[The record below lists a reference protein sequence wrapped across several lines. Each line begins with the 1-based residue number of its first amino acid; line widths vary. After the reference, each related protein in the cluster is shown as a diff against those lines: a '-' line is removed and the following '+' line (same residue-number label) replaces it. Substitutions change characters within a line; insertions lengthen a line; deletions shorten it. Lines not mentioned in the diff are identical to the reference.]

1 MAVYQSLSVTQVSQN
16 QQENTSRVRILWQST
31 QTGGSYNDTRRTA
44 RYTVSCNG
52 EPAQT
57 YQVSYTLP
65 MQSTAVILDVTVTV
79 PHNSKGD
86 GTVEVSTWM
95 NTNISA
101 GVVELS
107 QKLQLDA
114 IAQAGTVRATDSI
127 IGGISRLAI
136 TKKSS
141 EHTHS
146 IAYAFGTLTGYVDGN
161 GQVQQ
166 EEIRFSQDSVD
177 FSVPLSFY
185 DQIPHAKEGS
195 CSLTLRTYMADT
207 LVGEPQSTVF
217 TVSAEEAACV
227 PAVTGTVID
236 TNEMTKALTG
246 DESVLV
252 RSCSHALCTLT
263 AQAKHGAVITKKTIA
278 GVAVE
283 DNTLAVA
290 APQMEKVVF
299 SAEDSRGYVNQNTV
313 EIPMIPYQSPK
324 YEVNVNRTDSVGGN
338 ASLYVS
344 GNWYQGSFGKEENAL
359 SVAYSTDGETYTTV
373 ESLDFSGDRFFASAS
388 LTGMAYS
395 RVYVITVRVQ
405 DRLCTEEKQA
415 VLKKSLPVFDW
426 GEQNFNFHVP
436 VQMDSPLSLQ
446 SGGTGCGDWENQY
459 GVIVK
464 HSANTMLTA
473 VQPASG
479 AFYAAGSDAIPQFGV
494 LPVAQGG
501 TGGTDAAQACDNLGL
516 ILPMEP
522 GVEYVTHQRWMGK
535 PVYTKL
541 VEYGNLPVSS
551 AKAVPHGAAATQVIG
566 CRGTMSCGKTLPW
579 GGIHAYR
586 ADLFCDTES
595 IYIDTEKDYSD
606 QTAVVQLWYIK

>member
-31 QTGGSYNDTRRTA
+31 QTGGSYNNTRRTA
-44 RYTVSCNG
+44 SYTVSCNG

-79 PHNSKGD
+79 PHNSKGE
-86 GTVEVSTWM
+86 GTVAVSTWM

-107 QKLQLDA
+107 QKLQLDT
-114 IAQAGTVRATDSI
+114 IAQAGTLRATDSM

-136 TKKSS
+136 TKKSTD
-141 EHTHS
+141 HTHS
-146 IAYAFGTLTGYVDGN
+146 IAYTFGSLTGYVDGD
-161 GQVQQ
+161 GQVRQ
-166 EEIRFSQDSVD
+166 EEVRFSQDSVD
-177 FSVPLSFY
+177 FTVPLSFY
-185 DQIPHAKEGS
+185 DQIPDAREGI
-195 CSLTLRTYMADT
+195 CSLTLRTYIADT
-207 LVGEPQSTVF
+207 PVGEPQSTDF

-236 TNEMTKALTG
+236 TNEITKALTG
-246 DESVLV
+246 DASVLV
-252 RSCSHALCTLT
+252 RSCSHALCTMS
-263 AQAKHGAVITKKTIA
+263 AQAKNGAVITKKTIA
-278 GVAVE
+278 GVMVE
-283 DNTLAVA
+283 DETLAVA
-290 APQMEKVVF
+290 APEMEKVVF
-299 SAEDSRGYVNQNTV
+299 SAEDSRGYIGQHTV
-313 EIPMIPYQSPK
+313 EIPMIPYQSPR
-324 YEVNVNRTDSVGGN
+324 YEVHVNRTDSVGGN

-344 GNWYQGSFGKEENAL
+344 GNWYEGSFGKESNTL
-359 SVAYSTDGETYTTV
+359 SVAYSTDGEIYTPV

-388 LTGMAYS
+388 LTDMAYS
-395 RVYVITVRVQ
+395 KVYTVTVRVQ

-446 SGGTGCGDWENQY
+446 SGGTGCGDWKNRS
-459 GVIVK
+459 GVVVK
-464 HSANTMLTA
+464 RSEDTMLTA
-473 VQPASG
+473 VELENG
-479 AFYAAGSDAIPQFGV
+479 AFYASEGIPRFGA

-501 TGGTDAAQACDNLGL
+501 TGGTDAAQAQENLGL

-522 GVEYVTHQRWMGK
+522 GVEYATCQRWMGK
-535 PVYTKL
+535 TVYTKL
-541 VEYGNLPVSS
+541 VEYGSLPVSS
-551 AKAVPHGAAATQVIG
+551 AKAVPHGAAASQVIG

-606 QTAVVQLWYIK
+606 QTAVVQLWYTK